1 MDKETK
7 MGKGLNW
14 RREWQP
20 TPVFSPGES
29 HGQGSL
35 TGCCPWDCKE
45 LDTTQQLIHTYIQDL
60 NRYFSKKDT
69 QTANKHEEMLNITNR
84 RGSTNQTH
92 NETLPRVCQDGHRQT
107 HRRQALTRRSG
118 DPGALLGEM
127 RHEAAAIENSVEG
140 SSPEM
145 FR

>member
-1 MDKETK
+1 MATHSSILTWRIPWTGEPDRLLS
-7 MGKGLNW
+7 MGLQRVGHNSA
-14 RREWQP
+14 
-20 TPVFSPGES
+20 TN
-29 HGQGSL
+29 
-35 TGCCPWDCKE
+35 TY
-45 LDTTQQLIHTYIQDL
+45 IHTYIQDL

-92 NETLPRVCQDGHRQT
+92 NETLPHVCQDGHRQT
-107 HRRQALTRRSG
+107 HRRQALMRRSG

-140 SSPEM
+140 SSPKM